1 MANLS
6 SSAVQLVYPS
16 IKRDSANSGNTYRA
30 SRVSTEQN
38 LCRFTGQFLD
48 NDYFVISKTV
58 DANGIFEFNIKGYYF
73 RVSTKALIGAAQG
86 NTVTVKLADI
96 VEPTGSSVEYG
107 ELNGIDSLPTG
118 QDNTVYTG
126 FETVEAGPEGTYT
139 LLVQDKS
146 GNWKIPDSAKQVFN
160 WERVDFNITAIDCG
174 EIE

>member
-48 NDYFVISKTV
+48 NDYFVISKEV
-58 DANGIFEFNIKGYYF
+58 NLDGIFEFNIKGYYF
-73 RVSTKALIGAAQG
+73 RVTTSGLLTAAG
-86 NTVTVKLADI
+86 EEPTAVSVDLADI
-96 VEPTGSSVEYG
+96 ESAAADAPVFQYG
-107 ELNGIDSLPTG
+107 ELQGDDTDG
-118 QDNTVYTG
+118 YTG
-126 FETVEAGPEGTYT
+126 LVVHGDNSGTYQ
-139 LLVQDKS
+139 LLVKD
-146 GNWKIPDSAKQVFN
+146 GNTWKIPDSAKQVFN
-160 WERVDFNITAIDCG
+160 WERVDLNITAIDCG

>member
-16 IKRDSANSGNTYRA
+16 IKRDSANTGNTYRA

-73 RVSTKALIGAAQG
+73 RVSTKDLIGAAQG
-86 NTVTVKLADI
+86 DTVTVKLADI

-107 ELNGIDSLPTG
+107 ELNGIDSTND
-118 QDNTVYTG
+118 QNVTVYTG
-126 FETVEAGPEGTYT
+126 FQTVEAGQEGTYT
-139 LLVQDKS
+139 LLVQDKG
-146 GNWKIPDSAKQVFN
+146 GNWKIPDEAKQVFN

>member
-1 MANLS
+1 MANVNS
-6 SSAVQLVYPS
+6 DAVQLVYPS
-16 IKRDSANSGNTYRA
+16 IKRDSANAGNTYRA

-48 NDYFVISKTV
+48 NNYFVISKTV

-73 RVSTKALIGAAQG
+73 RVSTKALTDAADG
-86 NTVTVKLADI
+86 DTVTVKLADI

-107 ELNGIDSLPTG
+107 ELNGIDSLNE
-118 QDNTVYTG
+118 QNNTVVYTG
-126 FETVEAGPEGTYT
+126 FQTVKSGTPGSYT
-139 LLVQDKS
+139 LLEKD
-146 GNWKIPDSAKQVFN
+146 GNTWKIPDSAKQVFN